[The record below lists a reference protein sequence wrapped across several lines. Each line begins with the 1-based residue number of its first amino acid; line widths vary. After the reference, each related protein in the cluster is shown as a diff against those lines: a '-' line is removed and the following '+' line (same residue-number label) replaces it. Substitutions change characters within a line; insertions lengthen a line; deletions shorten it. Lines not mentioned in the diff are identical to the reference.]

1 MKSNEEKLAGSL
13 KELEYK
19 EALKEIDLFV
29 QEQLEKEQEV
39 YSRIT
44 SIEHKINKKKWKLL
58 KEKLEKFI
66 ANQKCDRRI
75 N

>member
-44 SIEHKINKKKWKLL
+44 SIEHKKI
-58 KEKLEKFI
+58 
-66 ANQKCDRRI
+66 RR
-75 N
+75 NGSH